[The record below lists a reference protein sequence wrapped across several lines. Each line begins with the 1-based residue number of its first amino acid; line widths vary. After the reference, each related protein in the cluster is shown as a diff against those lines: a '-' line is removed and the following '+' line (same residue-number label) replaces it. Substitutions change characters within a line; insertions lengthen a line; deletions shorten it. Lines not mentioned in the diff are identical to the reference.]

1 MSVPRCKS
9 RKLDK
14 WLNITQSEQK
24 GDMRIEVHPEAR
36 EELLEFLR
44 RANCITRVED
54 DGSVTVEVPDAH
66 GEEQARLEVELYVKA
81 WQASHPDVEAHL
93 TQ

>member
-1 MSVPRCKS
+1 MSFSSCKS
-9 RKLDK
+9 KKLDK

-54 DGSVTVEVPDAH
+54 DGSVTVEVPDAV
-66 GEEQARLEVELYVKA
+66 GEDQARLEVELYVKA
-81 WQASHPDVEAHL
+81 WQASHPDVEAHVI
-93 TQ
+93 Q